1 MIMSLTSTTVR
12 NDLKCG
18 KGAISE
24 GEKCTKGPATKA
36 KPKASNTIRNVAFG
50 VGGAALLGGA
60 ALATKRGLAAKRIA
74 ARPTGKTPDARKAQ
88 IKSFFKEAKGIGLGT
103 SIAGAGLS
111 AAGAGLIA
119 NEVSKDPQQRSATA
133 QLAGGL
139 LLYTGGSTVLA
150 GSAMRR
156 NMSSTET
163 QFNARQA
170 TYTREWNAARARAR
184 QREAENKA
192 SGSRGSRNVG
202 ANKAVPNPFKDLGVS
217 ERASDAEVKKQWLKL
232 MRQNH
237 PDVGGDPRKAQQINA
252 AYQEVLRRRGKLDS
266 MYADGFDL
274 DLDNLRLWN

>member
-1 MIMSLTSTTVR
+1 MSLTPTTLR

-18 KGAISE
+18 KGAISK

-36 KPKASNTIRNVAFG
+36 KPKASNTIRNVALG

-60 ALATKRGLAAKRIA
+60 ALATKRGLAARRLA
-74 ARPTGKTPDARKAQ
+74 AKPTGDTPAARKAQ
-88 IKSFFKEAKGIGLGT
+88 IKSVFTEAKGMGLGV

-119 NEVSKDPQQRSATA
+119 NEASKDWRQRSAAA

-139 LLYTGGSTVLA
+139 LLYTGTGTVVA
-150 GSAMRR
+150 GSNMRR
-156 NMSSTET
+156 NLRSAEAQFSAREADYT
-163 QFNARQA
+163 QA
-170 TYTREWNAARARAR
+170 WNAARARAR

-192 SGSRGSRNVG
+192 SGSRGSRNLG

-217 ERASDAEVKKQWLKL
+217 ERASDAEIKKQWLKL

-252 AYQEVLRRRGKLDS
+252 AYQEVMRRRGKLDS

-274 DLDNLRLWN
+274 DLDDLGLWN